1 MAITLLDE
9 TPEYRLGHFGSLLV
23 SAWYSRLNIPALES
37 LEKHH
42 RELASKH
49 GKVTFLSVVVGAA
62 ENPPAD
68 VRERMK
74 HGSEALLPLR
84 RANLIVVQAKG
95 LSAIIARS
103 FLAAMSLMSPEKMGV
118 FKTVEE
124 AVAEAQRL
132 PDQDEAVKA
141 HPTLAAEIRAFVDL
155 PQKQA

>member
-1 MAITLLDE
+1 M
-9 TPEYRLGHFGSLLV
+9 
-23 SAWYSRLNIPALES
+23 
-37 LEKHH
+37 
-42 RELASKH
+42 
-49 GKVTFLSVVVGAA
+49 TFLSVVVGAA